1 MQVNEHIFVQDT
13 DDAWE
18 HLADSDLLGLVR
30 SGHPDAYAELYGRHR
45 YIAVRLARHLGKAD
59 EADDVVSQAFA
70 NVLDLLKRGKGPDQH
85 FRGYLLTAV
94 RHESGR
100 RAAARKRVVV
110 TTDETVIDTVVPFG
124 NGKLDEFEA
133 SAIRTAYEALPERWR
148 SVLWSLDVEGRKPL
162 EVAEMLG
169 LAPNAVS
176 ALVYRARAAL
186 REEYLQA
193 HVRSDRE
200 RSSTSTCD
208 DIRPKLASSV
218 RETAPKRDRE
228 KVFAHLATCGEC
240 MKVYLELEEVNVS
253 IGAGG
258 RLKNH

>member
-1 MQVNEHIFVQDT
+1 MLVNEDIFLLE
-13 DDAWE
+13 AGKSWE
-18 HLADSDLLGLVR
+18 HLDDSDLLGLVR
-30 SGHPDAYAELYGRHR
+30 SGDPDAYAELYARHR

-70 NVLDLLKRGKGPDQH
+70 NVLDLLKRGKGPDEH

-100 RAAARKRVVV
+100 RALARKRVIV
-110 TTDETVIDTVVPFG
+110 TTDEAVIDTVVQFG
-124 NGKLDEFEA
+124 DGKLDDFEA
-133 SAIRTAYEALPERWR
+133 SAIRTAFESLPERWR

-162 EVAEMLG
+162 EVAEALD

-186 REEYLQA
+186 REAYLQA
-193 HVRSDRE
+193 HVRSDAE
-200 RSSTSTCD
+200 GTTSQTCAD
-208 DIRPKLASSV
+208 VRPKIASSV

-228 KVFAHLATCGEC
+228 KVFAHLNTCGEC
-240 MKVYLELEEVNVS
+240 MKVYLELAEVNGS
-253 IGAGG
+253 LGAGG
-258 RLKNH
+258 RLKSH